1 MKGNPRVADS
11 PNELDS
17 PWKAAIERYLPAFME
32 LLFPGVH
39 AGIDWSR
46 GYVFLDQELQQVVR
60 DAELSRRMADRLVQV
75 WRNDGEEA
83 WVLIHIEIQGQP
95 DPEFALRMF
104 TYHYRIFDRYG
115 RPVVS
120 LAVLGDS
127 RPGWRPAQYEAVLW
141 GCRLRFDFPMVKL
154 LDYEAAWD
162 ELAASTNPIA
172 LLVRAHLRVLTTRR
186 QPQSRLR
193 WKVRLVRE
201 MLRQG
206 GDCEEVLE
214 LFRLLDWILVLP
226 PELEQEFDA
235 AMHTLAEEEKM
246 PYISGFERR
255 AAEKA
260 AREALQQGRQL
271 EAVQSVLDIL
281 GERFGGVPRP
291 LAERLGGIQSPERLR
306 DLRRRAIGAASLA
319 EFERELPS

>member
-1 MKGNPRVADS
+1 V
-11 PNELDS
+11 
-17 PWKAAIERYLPAFME
+17 
-32 LLFPGVH
+32 
-39 AGIDWSR
+39 
-46 GYVFLDQELQQVVR
+46 
-60 DAELSRRMADRLVQV
+60 
-75 WRNDGEEA
+75 
-83 WVLIHIEIQGQP
+83 
-95 DPEFALRMF
+95 
-104 TYHYRIFDRYG
+104 
-115 RPVVS
+115 
-120 LAVLGDS
+120 
-127 RPGWRPAQYEAVLW
+127 
-141 GCRLRFDFPMVKL
+141 
-154 LDYEAAWD
+154 
-162 ELAASTNPIA
+162 
-172 LLVRAHLRVLTTRR
+172 
-186 QPQSRLR
+186 
-193 WKVRLVRE
+193 
-201 MLRQG
+201 
-206 GDCEEVLE
+206 
-214 LFRLLDWILVLP
+214 FRLLDWILVLP